1 MGYILKK
8 DQQDLVNLAKDFAE
22 KKVAPFVHELD
33 QAKEPGQKLL
43 DIYQEAVDMGF
54 CGLEIP
60 EEYGGLG
67 QDYYTVAAVYEELA
81 KVDAGVATAIAAS
94 GLGLKPVLQH
104 GTDAQKK
111 LYAEYLTGEKGS
123 GFCAFC
129 LTEANAG
136 SDAAAGTT
144 VAVKQGDEY
153 VLNGTKCFITNGGVA
168 SVYTVF
174 AVTDKSKGVKGISA
188 FIVERDREGV
198 SIGAEENKMGIRLS
212 NTTEVIFQDVHIP
225 ADHLVGEEGKGFI
238 YAMQTLDLARPMIGS
253 LAVGIAQRGIDEA
266 VKYAQVRQT
275 FGKPIIKHEAI
286 AFKLADM
293 DIQTEVGRSSIINF
307 LNKYYDERKNGRYNY
322 SREAAICKCFCG
334 DMCVQVALDAIQI
347 LGGFGYS
354 REYPVEKLVRDAKIM
369 QIYEGTNEVQRI
381 VISGQ
386 ITKKH

>member
-1 MGYILKK
+1 MMINSIVYTRLSSAYFLSEEVFIMGYILKK

-174 AVTDKSKGVKGISA
+174 AITDKTKGVKGISA
-188 FIVERDREGV
+188 FIVERDRPGV
-198 SIGAEENKMGIRLS
+198 SVGKEEDKMGIRLS

-225 ADHLVGEEGKGFI
+225 ADHL
-238 YAMQTLDLARPMIGS
+238 
-253 LAVGIAQRGIDEA
+253 IDES
-266 VKYAQVRQT
+266 VKYAKQRVT
-275 FGKPIIKHEAI
+275 FGKPIIKHEVI

-293 DIQTEVGRSSIINF
+293 DMKTEVARAAIINF
-307 LNKYYDERKNGRYNY
+307 LNTYYAVPKRNY
-322 SREAAICKCFCG
+322 TREAAIAKCFAG
-334 DMCVQVALDAIQI
+334 DMAVQVALEAVQI

-369 QIYEGTNEVQRI
+369 QIYEGTNEVQRM
-381 VISGQ
+381 VIAGFVAN
-386 ITKKH
+386 K

>member
-104 GTDAQKK
+104 GTDAQTK

-174 AVTDKSKGVKGISA
+174 AITDKTKGVKGISA
-188 FIVERDREGV
+188 FIVERDRPGV
-198 SIGAEENKMGIRLS
+198 SVGKEEDKMGIRLS

-225 ADHLVGEEGKGFI
+225 ADHLIGEEGKGFI
-238 YAMQTLDLARPMIGS
+238 YAMQTLDLARPMVAS
-253 LAVGIAQRGIDEA
+253 LAVGIAQRAIDES
-266 VKYAQVRQT
+266 VKYAKQRVT
-275 FGKPIIKHEAI
+275 FGKPIIKHEVI

-293 DIQTEVGRSSIINF
+293 DMKTEVARAAIINF
-307 LNKYYDERKNGRYNY
+307 LNTYYAVPKRNY
-322 SREAAICKCFCG
+322 TREAAIAKCFAG
-334 DMCVQVALDAIQI
+334 DMAVQVALEAVQI

-369 QIYEGTNEVQRI
+369 QIYEGTNEVQRM
-381 VISGQ
+381 VIAGFVAN
-386 ITKKH
+386 K

>member
-174 AVTDKSKGVKGISA
+174 AITDKTKGVKGISA
-188 FIVERDREGV
+188 FIV
-198 SIGAEENKMGIRLS
+198 
-212 NTTEVIFQDVHIP
+212 
-225 ADHLVGEEGKGFI
+225 
-238 YAMQTLDLARPMIGS
+238 
-253 LAVGIAQRGIDEA
+253 
-266 VKYAQVRQT
+266 
-275 FGKPIIKHEAI
+275 
-286 AFKLADM
+286 
-293 DIQTEVGRSSIINF
+293 
-307 LNKYYDERKNGRYNY
+307 
-322 SREAAICKCFCG
+322 
-334 DMCVQVALDAIQI
+334 
-347 LGGFGYS
+347 
-354 REYPVEKLVRDAKIM
+354 
-369 QIYEGTNEVQRI
+369 
-381 VISGQ
+381 
-386 ITKKH
+386 